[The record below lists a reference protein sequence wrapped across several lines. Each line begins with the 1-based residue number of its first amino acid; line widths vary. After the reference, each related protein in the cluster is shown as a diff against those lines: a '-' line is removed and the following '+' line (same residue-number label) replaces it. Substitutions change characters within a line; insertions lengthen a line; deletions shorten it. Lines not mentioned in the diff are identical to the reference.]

1 MLLAL
6 QDFGKGLPTVFTKDF
21 QIQSSTAPASAVD
34 SRGMHA
40 ALIGSINLEISKLI
54 IGSTLTT
61 EISGTGSYN
70 ASETHA
76 DTKQQRALATE
87 RNLSSSTREAFRE
100 MIRLNSAII
109 EPDGSM
115 RISADGTPELNPNGI
130 AAKCGLTI
138 EQACAL
144 APRGRWRVRREVTP
158 QVRIQMLDTAVNKL
172 GMSIDVDDVHQELG
186 LPKARDKQSQVP
198 GMPTTLAQGAMAVS
212 TQEAIQGV
220 ENTLTETGEDVSNPA
235 AA

>member
-1 MLLAL
+1 
-6 QDFGKGLPTVFTKDF
+6 
-21 QIQSSTAPASAVD
+21 
-34 SRGMHA
+34 
-40 ALIGSINLEISKLI
+40 
-54 IGSTLTT
+54 
-61 EISGTGSYN
+61 
-70 ASETHA
+70 
-76 DTKQQRALATE
+76 
-87 RNLSSSTREAFRE
+87 

-115 RISADGTPELNPNGI
+115 RLLDDGTPDLNPSGI

-172 GMSIDVDDVHQELG
+172 GMAIDVDDVHQELG

-198 GMPTTLAQGAMAVS
+198 GAPHTVYGGGLTVS
-212 TQEAIQGV
+212 TQGAIQGV